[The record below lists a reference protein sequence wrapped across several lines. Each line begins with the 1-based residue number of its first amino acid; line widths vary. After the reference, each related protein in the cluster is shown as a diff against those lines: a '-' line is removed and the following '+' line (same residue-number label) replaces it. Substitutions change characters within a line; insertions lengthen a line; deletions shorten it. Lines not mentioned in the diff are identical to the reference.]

1 MSYQPPA
8 EESQAPAQQGAPQ
21 QDPRQAQ
28 LDQIV
33 QQILGG
39 EIPGTGYLFPS
50 PDDAPRGPAPTPDEV
65 RQEMLRAINVC
76 AKDIQLPFG
85 QEKKA
90 DAAKTVLA
98 LSQSYLLLDP
108 SLDEEGLPA
117 EGPGSKASAAA
128 AAAAEHPTAPEGAG
142 GAKKAVSHPRAKPNP
157 AEEKLSDRTKSMQA
171 DLRDARGQTPRPRP
185 RAGG

>member
-8 EESQAPAQQGAPQ
+8 PGAVQAPAAPQ
-21 QDPRQAQ
+21 QDPQQAQ

-33 QQILGG
+33 QEILGG

-50 PDDAPRGPAPTPDEV
+50 PTDAPRAPAPTPDAV
-65 RQEMLRAINVC
+65 REELLRAIMVC
-76 AKDIQLPFG
+76 AKDIELPFG
-85 QEKKA
+85 QEKKG
-90 DAAKTVLA
+90 DAAKSVLA

-108 SLDEEGLPA
+108 SLDQEGLPA

-128 AAAAEHPTAPEGAG
+128 AAAAEHPSAAEGG
-142 GAKKAVSHPRAKPNP
+142 GAKKTVAHPLVRPNA
-157 AEEKLSDRTKSMQA
+157 AEERLSNRTQSMQD
-171 DLRDARGQTPRPRP
+171 DLRGARGQTPRPRP